1 MLSGTGD
8 RNLDDMHARVS
19 FLNGK
24 KITVA
29 DTHHDNVIIAT
40 RVLQILS
47 YF

>member
-8 RNLDDMHARVS
+8 CNLDDMLARVP

-24 KITVA
+24 KIMAV
-29 DTHHDNVIIAT
+29 DTHDNVIIAT